1 MGFKPNICGGGIFMC
16 EKTVD
21 TTATTTTT
29 TAATPVRPLIL
40 VLSGVS
46 IIVFYH
52 VTSSFQKLISDS
64 HLRKRKKMVD

>member
-21 TTATTTTT
+21 TTATTT